1 MASTL
6 WNTATSRGMVAS
18 AATLATVVSFASVGC
33 VASRTVEREHAV
45 AATPIA
51 SPPPSVASPP
61 PPALQPLPNVET
73 AISPLIVDEGVQLA
87 AADDNDIAAASL
99 AQPLS
104 LPTPVAL
111 QQPAELLPPVAA
123 NDAVENAVEVDAA
136 QRSPAAT
143 LTINLPTA
151 LAITTGENPQVAY
164 AQQRIQESFA
174 KLQAANVLWVPTLNA
189 GMNYNKHEGVIQD
202 VAGNMIDTSR
212 GSVYNGLGAQ
222 AVGAGSPAVPGLLM
236 NFQLRDAL
244 YQPRI
249 NERLLAASRQ
259 ASRATTNDMLLET
272 ALAYNDLL
280 EALQIEAVARN
291 TLQHAKKLA
300 DVTGE
305 FARVGE
311 GLASDAD
318 RAQAELAAREI
329 DVLQTL
335 EGSQVASVRLARVMS
350 QDPAIQLTPEE
361 PVIIPINLAPVDSG
375 LPELIATGLANR
387 PELAESRQLVGAAA
401 ERLRSEVNAP
411 LIPSVLLG
419 LSYGGNGGG
428 LGDDISNYG
437 DRMDFDAVAFWQVR
451 NLGWGEQAAR
461 NEARARVEQ
470 ARWRE
475 VRILDQVASEVAES
489 YAQAISRRGQIEV
502 AQAGITAA
510 QESYRRNIDRTLN
523 AQGLPIESLQ
533 ALQAL
538 DAAQRQ
544 YVRSVAD
551 YNRAQFRLQRALG
564 WPVL

>member
-1 MASTL
+1 MTWRL
-6 WNTATSRGMVAS
+6 GNTATGRRCT
-18 AATLATVVSFASVGC
+18 AAAACLATTLSVASVGC
-33 VASRTVEREHAV
+33 IASRPAAV
-45 AATPIA
+45 HENSGAAHPIA
-51 SPPPSVASPP
+51 PSPATTETPPTTQS
-61 PPALQPLPNVET
+61 LEPLPQLET
-73 AISPLIVDEGVQLA
+73 ASASLIVDAGVTPA
-87 AADDNDIAAASL
+87 AADERASL
-99 AQPLS
+99 PS
-104 LPTPVAL
+104 PTPVALL

-123 NDAVENAVEVDAA
+123 EDAVENAVEVDRTE
-136 QRSPAAT
+136 RSPSAEMP
-143 LTINLPTA
+143 INLPTA
-151 LAITTGENPQVAY
+151 LAITTGQNPQVAY

-189 GMNYNKHEGVIQD
+189 GMNYNKHEGAIQD
-202 VAGNMIDTSR
+202 VAGNMIETSR

-236 NFQLRDAL
+236 SFQLRDAI

-249 NERLLAASRQ
+249 NERLLAASQQ

-280 EALQIEAVARN
+280 EALQIEAVAKN
-291 TLQHAKKLA
+291 TLEHAKKLA

-311 GLASDAD
+311 GLNSDAD

-335 EGSQVASVRLARVMS
+335 EGAQVASVRLARVMS
-350 QDPAIQLTPEE
+350 QDPGIQLAPEE
-361 PVIIPINLAPVDSG
+361 PVIIPINLAPVDDG
-375 LPELIATGLANR
+375 LPALIATGLGNR

-428 LGDDISNYG
+428 LGDDVSNYN
-437 DRMDFDAVAFWQVR
+437 DRMDFDAVAYWQVR

-475 VRILDQVASEVAES
+475 VRILDQVASEVAET
-489 YAQAISRRGQIEV
+489 YAQVISRRGQIEV

-510 QESYRRNIDRTLN
+510 QASYRRNIDRTLN

-538 DAAQRQ
+538 DAAQRR
-544 YVRSVAD
+544 YVSSVAD
-551 YNRAQFRLQRALG
+551 YNRAQFSLQRALG
-564 WPVL
+564 WPVQ